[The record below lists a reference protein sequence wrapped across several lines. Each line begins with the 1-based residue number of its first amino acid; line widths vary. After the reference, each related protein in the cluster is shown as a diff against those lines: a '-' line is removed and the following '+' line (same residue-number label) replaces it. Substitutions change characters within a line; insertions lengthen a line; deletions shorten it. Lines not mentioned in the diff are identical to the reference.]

1 MADPITTP
9 RNSNIEIVGNTQIDR
24 NPAAVYLAR
33 LADGSKRGQRGAL
46 DRMASLLT
54 KDEMLDCYAFP
65 WHALRYQHTAALRA
79 RVADLYAPATAN
91 KFLSALRGVLKE
103 AWRLGL
109 MSAEDYRRAADL
121 QSVRGKRE
129 PAGHD
134 VTQGEIF
141 ALISTCID
149 DKKTS
154 SGIRDAAIIALMY
167 ACGPRRQEVAMID
180 YKDYNQQTGQLR
192 IIGKGNKERFVYL
205 QKSNGAYEA
214 IADWLTIRGIEPGPL
229 FYPINKGGHVVRKT
243 RGISPQ
249 AIYNILHKRGVEAC
263 IAKFSPHDLRRTF
276 VSEML
281 DAGADISTIAKLAG
295 HANVSTTARYDRR
308 NEETK
313 RKAAGLIHVP
323 YTSHQD

>member
-1 MADPITTP
+1 MSDL
-9 RNSNIEIVGNTQIDR
+9 SNIPQNNDIEIVGNSPLDR

-33 LADGSKRGQRGAL
+33 LAEGSKRSQHGAL
-46 DRMASLLT
+46 DRMAGLLT
-54 KDEMLDCYAFP
+54 KNEMFDCYAFP
-65 WHALRYQHTAALRA
+65 WHSLRYQHTAALRA
-79 RVADLYAPATAN
+79 HVADLYAPATAN

-109 MSAEDYRRAADL
+109 MTAEDYRRAADL

-134 VTQGEIF
+134 VTKGDIS
-141 ALISTCID
+141 ALISICMD

-154 SGIRDAAIIALMY
+154 SGVRDAAIIAFMY
-167 ACGPRRQEVAMID
+167 ACGPRRQEVAMIVL
-180 YKDYNQQTGQLR
+180 KNYNQKTGQLR

-214 IADWLTIRGIEPGPL
+214 MADWLTIRGPETGPL
-229 FYPINKGGHVVRKT
+229 FYPINKGGHIVRQIQE
-243 RGISPQ
+243 ISPQ
-249 AIYNILHKRGVEAC
+249 AIYNILHKRGIEAS

-295 HANVSTTARYDRR
+295 HANVTTTARYDRR

-323 YTSHQD
+323 YVNH